1 MKKRVTLGLKVILM
15 SILVVSCNKDDENT
29 NQVPAAKIY
38 EEVVAVANRSGASV
52 SFIDANTNQ
61 VTTTLP
67 IMGSMPMYVVY
78 VPTKDKVYVGD
89 RSGKKVHIIN
99 PKTKAIESSITVGN
113 GVFHMWADGLGKQLW
128 VNNDMDKTISVIDLN
143 TNTVV
148 QTISVDMQP
157 HDVFLSKDG
166 TKAYV
171 SVFNSNT
178 MMPDKIYMYN
188 TSTYAK
194 TGEANVG
201 KDPHLY
207 QLPTSNKL
215 FVPCQSGEVYTL
227 NGNDLSLISNNAFA
241 GAHGIFPSSDQNTM
255 FVTNISGNQLYSI
268 NTATSMQIGM
278 PTASLSATPHNIVVN
293 EAGNKMFVTHSGST
307 ATAVST
313 YTVNGSTLAAGTT
326 ITAGL
331 NPFGLT
337 YYKREVN

>member
-1 MKKRVTLGLKVILM
+1 MKKRLTLGLTMILM
-15 SILVVSCNKDDENT
+15 SVFVVSCNNDDENT
-29 NQVPAAKIY
+29 TPKTY
-38 EEVVAVANRSGASV
+38 EEVVVIANRSGGSI

-113 GVFHMWADGLGKQLW
+113 GVFHMWADELGKQLW
-128 VNNDMDKTISVIDLN
+128 VNNDMDNTISVIDLN

-148 QTISVDMQP
+148 QTINVDMKP

-166 TKAYV
+166 TKAYI
-171 SVFNSNT
+171 SVFNSND

-188 TSTYAK
+188 TATYMK

-207 QLPTSNKL
+207 LLPSSNKL
-215 FVPCQSGEVYTL
+215 FVPCQSGEVFTL
-227 NGNDLSLISNNAFA
+227 NGNDLSLISNNAFE
-241 GAHGIFPSSDQNTM
+241 GAHGIFPSPNQNTL
-255 FVTNISGNQLYSI
+255 FVTNITGNQIYSI
-268 NTATSMQIGM
+268 NTTTSMPIGM
-278 PTASLSATPHNIVVN
+278 PIASLSTTPHNIVIN
-293 EAGNKMFVTHSGST
+293 EAGDKMFVTHSGAM

-313 YTVNGSTLAAGTT
+313 YSVNGSTLTAGTT

-337 YYKREVN
+337 YYKREVK